1 MPSTSSISAAWA
13 RVLPG
18 AILGSASGISA
29 LLLYTNGLF
38 VAGLSREFG
47 LTRTQFG
54 LGVSLVTLA
63 LAAANPLVGWAVDRW
78 GARRPAM
85 AGLVLLA
92 LGFASLGAFVHS
104 IGSYLLLQS
113 SVAFAGAASGPI
125 AYTKIISATFQK
137 HRGLA
142 LGLTMTGIGCSAAA
156 VPPVLSSII
165 AAHGWRVGF
174 FALSVV
180 PLVGALATALLIPR
194 KTAGALAD
202 GGRRGSGPNAPDT
215 ACTSGT
221 SDTVNGRPIEVPM
234 PAAGHWIRSRVFW
247 VMAAAFAMMS
257 LSFAGLLPH
266 FVPMLTDAGLTPI
279 AAGRVAGEIGLA
291 VIASR
296 LVVGFLLDRMFA
308 PRIAIAI
315 SLITASGCVVFI
327 VNGVTAAS
335 LSAIALGFAIGAEL
349 DLMGFLVARYFGL
362 PEFGRIYGWLYC
374 AFIFASGLGPLWVGA
389 LRDTTGNYTLS
400 LALSAGGLVLAC
412 VGFLMLPRYEATS
425 ISSDPQA
432 LTPDPEHSDFAKRP
446 TP

>member
-1 MPSTSSISAAWA
+1 
-13 RVLPG
+13 
-18 AILGSASGISA
+18 
-29 LLLYTNGLF
+29 
-38 VAGLSREFG
+38 
-47 LTRTQFG
+47 
-54 LGVSLVTLA
+54 VSLVTLA

-104 IGSYLLLQS
+104 VGSYLLLQS
-113 SVAFAGAASGPI
+113 LIAFAGAASGPI
-125 AYTKIISATFQK
+125 AYTKIIGATFDK

-174 FALSVV
+174 FSLAVV

-202 GGRRGSGPNAPDT
+202 GGQRGSADNA
-215 ACTSGT
+215 SGT
-221 SDTVNGRPIEVPM
+221 AHDSSIEVPA
-234 PAAGHWIRSRVFW
+234 PAAHRWIRSRVFW

-296 LVVGFLLDRMFA
+296 LVVGLLLDRMFA

-315 SLITASGCVVFI
+315 SVITAAGCVVFI
-327 VNGVTAAS
+327 VNGVAAAS
-335 LSAIALGFAIGAEL
+335 LTAIALGFAIGAEL

-362 PEFGRIYGWLYC
+362 PSFGRIYGWLYC

-412 VGFLMLPRYEATS
+412 AGFRMLPRYAVTS
-425 ISSDPQA
+425 TSGDPQA
-432 LTPDPEHSDFAKRP
+432 LTLGRERSDFAKRQ